1 MIRQSHRVLSSTIT
15 RRAHRL
21 GRARDTDRGS
31 RGRRSRRWRT
41 GDHNVRKAPPDL
53 VLMDLRM
60 PGKSARGDR
69 AHPAALRPAR
79 VLILSAFDGDEE
91 IHGALAAGAQGYV
104 LKSSTGDE
112 LIPAIRAVAAG
123 KRWIP
128 HDVATRLKRA
138 TSSSNSPPRVNVCAK
153 SPRSRQQGIADVLGI
168 TEHTIKDHLKS
179 ILAKLRASESHA
191 SRHPRRPAGI
201 IRSDSRRAALG
212 RYRPPRAAGGGSVPP
227 KRDAANLARLT
238 CEDSFEA

>member
-1 MIRQSHRVLSSTIT
+1 MTPANPIRVLVVDDHFVVRIGLVALVNTEPGLTVVGEADDGEQAIT
-15 RRAHRL
+15 MFEKLR
-21 GRARDTDRGS
+21 
-31 RGRRSRRWRT
+31 
-41 GDHNVRKAPPDL
+41 PDL

-60 PGKSARGDR
+60 PGKSGPEATVHIRQLSDQ
-69 AHPAALRPAR
+69 AR

-128 HDVATRLKRA
+128 HDVATRLKARNLFEQL
-138 TSSSNSPPRVNVCAK
+138 TLREVNVLREVARGLANK
-153 SPRSRQQGIADVLGI
+153 EIADVLGI

-179 ILAKLRASESHA
+179 ILAKLRASDRTQA
-191 SRHPRRPAGI
+191 VTLAVQRGI
-201 IRSDSRRAALG
+201 IRL
-212 RYRPPRAAGGGSVPP
+212 
-227 KRDAANLARLT
+227 
-238 CEDSFEA
+238 